1 MNKAIGYD
9 VIDKKTG
16 VVVKSY
22 GEGKR
27 ALASSFANK
36 KDVQHGAIR
45 YQVKTIWSEG
55 K

>member
-9 VIDKKTG
+9 VIDKQTG
-16 VVVKSY
+16 KVIKSY

-36 KDVQHGAIR
+36 KDIQHGAIR